1 MKRWTKNKT
10 VQFCRFFCCISSS
23 AVGVGIFA
31 SWTKKTPQLGH
42 GRRFTA
48 ACDGHPDP
56 GHGGMDGGAQAN
68 GVSEKQ
74 VNLAIAL
81 DLKELL
87 SAMGFRVIMT
97 REDDRSIHDPQLTQ
111 VGRQKRSDLHNRLKL
126 MQQNPQAIF
135 VSIHQNKFEES
146 WCSGAQIFYSPNHPD
161 SQKLAALMQRSF
173 SALQPDNQRQIKEA
187 GNNLFL
193 LYEGQNPAVMAEC
206 GFLSNP
212 DEAAALSDRD
222 YQKKVAFVLM
232 QAILEFYAQ
241 Q

>member
-1 MKRWTKNKT
+1 
-10 VQFCRFFCCISSS
+10 
-23 AVGVGIFA
+23 
-31 SWTKKTPQLGH
+31 
-42 GRRFTA
+42 
-48 ACDGHPDP
+48 
-56 GHGGMDGGAQAN
+56 MDGGAQAN

>member
-1 MKRWTKNKT
+1 MKRWTKTK
-10 VQFCRFFCCISSS
+10 QCKALSIFCCISLLLS
-23 AVGVGIFA
+23 GVGIFA
-31 SWTKKTPQLGH
+31 IGQKTPQPVM
-42 GRRFTA
+42 A
-48 ACDGHPDP
+48 AVSQPPATVILDP

-161 SQKLAALMQRSF
+161 SKKL
-173 SALQPDNQRQIKEA
+173 
-187 GNNLFL
+187 L
-193 LYEGQNPAVMAEC
+193 L
-206 GFLSNP
+206 
-212 DEAAALSDRD
+212 
-222 YQKKVAFVLM
+222 
-232 QAILEFYAQ
+232 
-241 Q
+241 

>member
-1 MKRWTKNKT
+1 MKRWTKTK
-10 VQFCRFFCCISSS
+10 QCKALSIFCCISLLLS
-23 AVGVGIFA
+23 GVGIFA
-31 SWTKKTPQLGH
+31 IGQKTPQPVM
-42 GRRFTA
+42 A
-48 ACDGHPDP
+48 AISQPPATVILDP